1 MEKLNMHDHLPE
13 VVMNQV
19 SAMLSLNGNLQ
30 EAYEIATEAITQVH
44 HLAFHLLNIIVG
56 SCIR

>member
-1 MEKLNMHDHLPE
+1 MEKLNLHDHLPE

-30 EAYEIATEAITQVH
+30 EAYEIATEAITQVDH
-44 HLAFHLLNIIVG
+44 SAIHLLNIVQNQ
-56 SCIR
+56 